1 MCRRRLSAMVQT
13 VPLNSR
19 ATLISR
25 GATSSILRV
34 RNCIQYLFYVKITK
48 KLCVIRE
55 LVYICRKKERLM
67 KYLDPKAD
75 LTFKKVFGE
84 HPDLVKSLLNALL
97 PFKSE
102 EEEITS
108 VTYLTP
114 EMVPQTPTRK
124 YSIVDVRC
132 EDAQGRQFI
141 VEMQMV
147 WSVEFKQR
155 VLFNAS
161 KAYVKQ
167 LNRGEDYSLLK
178 PVYSLNLVNEVF
190 EPELEDYYHYY
201 HLVHEEHTDKV
212 IDGLHLVFVELPKF
226 TPHTFTEKKM
236 QVLWLRYLTEID
248 EKTKEVPAELLAS
261 PEIAKAVSEIE
272 ESAYTEEEL
281 LGYDDF
287 WDAVSVEKTLAGRLD
302 RLTKANDDAVEK
314 LKATSCQLKEA
325 EEQRKEAEEQRKEAE
340 KQRKE
345 AEEQRKEAEEQ
356 RKEAEERLIKA
367 NEEKLQSAK
376 KLLEAGVSEEIVAST
391 LNLSMEQIKKM
402 N

>member
-1 MCRRRLSAMVQT
+1 
-13 VPLNSR
+13 
-19 ATLISR
+19 
-25 GATSSILRV
+25 
-34 RNCIQYLFYVKITK
+34 
-48 KLCVIRE
+48 
-55 LVYICRKKERLM
+55 M

-84 HPDLVKSLLNALL
+84 HPELVKSLLNALL

-190 EPELEDYYHYY
+190 EPELDDYYHYY
-201 HLVHEEHTDKV
+201 HLVHEEHTEKV

-248 EKTKEVPAELLAS
+248 ENTKEIPAELLAN

-287 WDAVSVEKTLAGRLD
+287 WDAVSVEKTLAGRLE
-302 RLTKANDDAVEK
+302 RLTKANDDAKEK
-314 LKATSCQLKEA
+314 LMVTSSQLKEA
-325 EEQRKEAEEQRKEAE
+325 EEQRKEAEEQRK
-340 KQRKE
+340 K

-356 RKEAEERLIKA
+356 LKRA
-367 NEEKLQSAK
+367 NEERMVSAK
-376 KLLEAGVSEEIVAST
+376 KLLQAGVSEDIVAST
-391 LNLSMEQIKKM
+391 LNLSMGEMKKIVQDL
-402 N
+402 

>member
-25 GATSSILRV
+25 VSTSSILRG

-325 EEQRKEAEEQRKEAE
+325 EEQRKEAEE
-340 KQRKE
+340 
-345 AEEQRKEAEEQ
+345 
-356 RKEAEERLIKA
+356 RLIKA

>member
-1 MCRRRLSAMVQT
+1 
-13 VPLNSR
+13 
-19 ATLISR
+19 
-25 GATSSILRV
+25 
-34 RNCIQYLFYVKITK
+34 
-48 KLCVIRE
+48 
-55 LVYICRKKERLM
+55 M

-84 HPDLVKSLLNALL
+84 HPELVKSLLNALL

-190 EPELEDYYHYY
+190 EPELDDYYHYY
-201 HLVHEEHTDKV
+201 HLVHEEHTEKV

-226 TPHTFTEKKM
+226 APHTFTEKKM

-248 EKTKEVPAELLAS
+248 ENTKEIPAELLAN

-287 WDAVSVEKTLAGRLD
+287 WDAVSVEKTLAGRLE
-302 RLTKANDDAVEK
+302 RLTKANDDAKEK
-314 LKATSCQLKEA
+314 LMVTSSQLKEA
-325 EEQRKEAEEQRKEAE
+325 EE
-340 KQRKE
+340 QRKE

-356 RKEAEERLIKA
+356 RKEAEEQLKRA
-367 NEEKLQSAK
+367 NEERMVSAK
-376 KLLEAGVSEEIVAST
+376 KLLQAGVSEDIVAST
-391 LNLSMEQIKKM
+391 LNLSMGEMKKIVQDL
-402 N
+402 

>member
-1 MCRRRLSAMVQT
+1 
-13 VPLNSR
+13 
-19 ATLISR
+19 
-25 GATSSILRV
+25 
-34 RNCIQYLFYVKITK
+34 
-48 KLCVIRE
+48 
-55 LVYICRKKERLM
+55 M

-84 HPDLVKSLLNALL
+84 HPELVKSLLNALL
-97 PFKSE
+97 PFKSK

-124 YSIVDVRC
+124 FSIVDVRC
-132 EDAQGRQFI
+132 EDALGRQFI

-190 EPELEDYYHYY
+190 EPELDDYYHYY

-248 EKTKEVPAELLAS
+248 ENTKEIPAELLAN

-287 WDAVSVEKTLAGRLD
+287 WDAVSVEKTLAGRLE
-302 RLTKANDDAVEK
+302 RLTKANDDAKEK
-314 LKATSCQLKEA
+314 LMVTSSQLKEA
-325 EEQRKEAEEQRKEAE
+325 EE
-340 KQRKE
+340 QRKE

-356 RKEAEERLIKA
+356 RKEAEEQRKEAEEQLKRA
-367 NEEKLQSAK
+367 NEERMVSAK
-376 KLLEAGVSEEIVAST
+376 KLLQAGVSEDIVAST
-391 LNLSMEQIKKM
+391 LNLSMGEMKKIVQDL
-402 N
+402 

>member
-1 MCRRRLSAMVQT
+1 
-13 VPLNSR
+13 
-19 ATLISR
+19 
-25 GATSSILRV
+25 
-34 RNCIQYLFYVKITK
+34 
-48 KLCVIRE
+48 
-55 LVYICRKKERLM
+55 M

-84 HPDLVKSLLNALL
+84 HPALVKSLLNALL

-124 YSIVDVRC
+124 FSIVDVRC

-147 WSVEFKQR
+147 WSAVKQR

-190 EPELEDYYHYY
+190 EPELEEYYHYY
-201 HLVHEEHTDKV
+201 HLVHEEHTERV

-236 QVLWLRYLTEID
+236 QVLWLRFLTEIN
-248 EKTKEVPAELLAS
+248 EKTKTVPAELLAN

-287 WDAVSVEKTLAGRLD
+287 WDAVSVEKTLAGRLE
-302 RLTKANDDAVEK
+302 RLTKASDDAKEK
-314 LKATSCQLKEA
+314 LKANSSQLEATSSQLEATSSQLEATSSQLKKA
-325 EEQRKEAEEQRKEAE
+325 EEQRKEAEEKLKR
-340 KQRKE
+340 
-345 AEEQRKEAEEQ
+345 
-356 RKEAEERLIKA
+356 A
-367 NEEKLQSAK
+367 NEDRMQSAK
-376 KLLEAGVSEEIVAST
+376 KLLQAGVSIDIVAST
-391 LNLSMEQIKKM
+391 LNLSKNELERLIQA
-402 N
+402 